1 MAEKPKRLFL
11 IDGSALFYRSY
22 FAFIRNP
29 LFTSKGINTSAIY
42 GFTLSLMKILSEEKP
57 DYIAVVFDTKEPTFR
72 HKKFADYKATRQKM
86 PEEMADQYPLIV
98 ELVKAFNIP
107 VIELPGYEADDVIG
121 TLAKK
126 AEQQGIETCMVT
138 GDKDFMQLL
147 SPCIKMYKVRPG
159 KEAEIVDLE
168 KLQSTYGLRPDQVR
182 DYLALMGDT
191 SDNIPGVPRIGEKTA
206 RTLLR
211 EFHSLENLYEHLDQ
225 VPRETWR
232 KTLAEHQ
239 TRAFL
244 SRELVTIN
252 TQVPLDISIEQL
264 KARPADAR
272 KLQKIFEELEFRSL
286 MDRIPEFSEQ
296 PIEAVK
302 TYDAD
307 RQNYHLIVSLEA
319 LDRFVQHLKRQPFFV
334 FDTETTGLDIFKA
347 DVIGL
352 AFSSKAHEAY
362 YVPLSYPEGGLT
374 PERVWQRL
382 KPVFEDAGLKKGGQN
397 IKFDG
402 LMLWQHDI
410 DLKGIDFDT
419 MIADYLINPG
429 SRQHNLDNLSRT
441 YLNYKMIPI
450 EELIGKKGKK
460 QKNMKDIAVDRVYPY
475 ACEDAD
481 ITFQLKEILEQKL
494 KDTNTYDLFRQVEMP
509 LVEVLMQMEKNGVS
523 LDVPFLEEMS
533 REIGAELQQLERQ
546 IYQLAG
552 EEFNINSP
560 QQLGQILFE
569 KLEIQKAFGNRR
581 PTRTPTGQ
589 YSTSESVLEKY
600 RDHPLVSKILEYR
613 KLTKLKTTYVD
624 ALPRMISPRT
634 GRLHTSFNQ
643 TVTATGRLSSS
654 DPNLQNIPI
663 RDELGKKIRRA
674 FSPQNP
680 QDFILSADY
689 SQIELRIMA
698 HLSGDPGLQEAFEK
712 GEDIHATTAAAIF
725 DIPIEAVTP
734 DHRRKAKEVNFG
746 IIYGISPYGL
756 AARLGIDADEA
767 KRIITNYFVRFPR
780 VNDYITHVIAFAHQH
795 KYVTTILNRR
805 RYIPEIDS
813 KNANVRQNAERIA
826 INTTIQGSAAD
837 LIKIAMIQIHRELQK
852 QRLKT
857 RMVLQVHDE
866 LVFEVMADEL
876 ETVRQLVKAK
886 MEGAIPLNV
895 PLKVDIGVGK
905 NWLEAH

>member
-1 MAEKPKRLFL
+1 MSEKRKRLFL

-29 LFTSKGINTSAIY
+29 LFTSKGVNTSAIY

-86 PEEMADQYPLIV
+86 PEEMADQYPMIV

-126 AEQQGIETCMVT
+126 AEQQGIETYMVT

-147 SPCIKMYKVRPG
+147 SPWIKMYKVRPG
-159 KEAEIVDLE
+159 KDAEIVDLE
-168 KLQSTYGLRPDQVR
+168 KLRSEYGLTPEQVR

-191 SDNIPGVPRIGEKTA
+191 SDNVPGVPRIGEKTA
-206 RTLLR
+206 LSLLR
-211 EFHSLENLYEHLDQ
+211 EFHSLENLYEHLDR
-225 VPRETWR
+225 VPREAWR
-232 KTLAEHQ
+232 KALAENKTQ
-239 TRAFL
+239 AFL
-244 SRELVTIN
+244 SRELVTID
-252 TQVPLDISIEQL
+252 TQVPVDISIEQL
-264 KARPADAR
+264 KAKPADAR

-286 MDRIPEFSEQ
+286 MDRIPEFSGE
-296 PIEAVK
+296 PIEVVK
-302 TYDAD
+302 TYDAN
-307 RQNYHLIVSLEA
+307 RQNYHLIDSPEA
-319 LDRFVQHLKRQPFFV
+319 LDRFVQHLQQQPFFV
-334 FDTETTGLDIFKA
+334 FDTETTGLDIFNA

-352 AFSSKAHEAY
+352 AFSCKAHEAY

-374 PERVWQRL
+374 PEQVWQRL
-382 KPVFEDAGLKKGGQN
+382 KPIFEDANLKKGGQN

-410 DLKGIDFDT
+410 ELKGIDFDT

-429 SRQHNLDNLSRT
+429 SRQHNLDNLSRI

-460 QKNMKDIAVDRVYPY
+460 QKNMKDIAVDLVYPY

-481 ITFQLKEILEQKL
+481 ITFQLKEILEKKL
-494 KDTNTYDLFRQVEMP
+494 KETNTYDLFRQVEMP

-533 REIGAELQQLERQ
+533 REIGTELQQLEQQ

-581 PTRTPTGQ
+581 PSRTPTGQ

-600 RDHPLVSKILEYR
+600 SQHPLVNKILEYR
-613 KLTKLKTTYVD
+613 KLMKLKSTYVD
-624 ALPRMISPRT
+624 ALPRLISPRT

-663 RDELGKKIRRA
+663 RDEFGKKIRRA
-674 FSPQNP
+674 FIPQNP
-680 QDFILSADY
+680 EDFILSADY

-698 HLSGDPGLQEAFEK
+698 HLSGDPGLREAFEK

-725 DIPIEAVTP
+725 DIPIEEVTP

-756 AARLGIDADEA
+756 AARLGIDPDEA
-767 KRIITNYFVRFPR
+767 KMIITNYFVRFPK

-837 LIKIAMIQIHRELQK
+837 LIKIAMIQIHRELQ
-852 QRLKT
+852 QRQLKT

-866 LVFEVMADEL
+866 LVFEVMAEEL
-876 ETVRQLVKAK
+876 ETVRQLVKEK
-886 MEGAIPLNV
+886 METAIQLNV